1 MTFDFC
7 DNLPPP
13 DKLYFMKPS
22 IPKGTR
28 DFGPLDVQKRN
39 YLFSIIKEVFIR
51 FGYQQ
56 IETPTL
62 ENLSTLT
69 GKYGEEG
76 DKLLFKVLTNVGG
89 EENSPAKRGLRYDLT
104 VPFARFVV
112 MHQND
117 LHFPFKRFQ
126 IQPVWRADRPQKGRY
141 QEFYQCDADI
151 VGSPSLMYEAELA
164 QIFDLVFAKLGIP
177 VHIEVNNRKVLSG
190 IAEVFGISDH
200 FTAMTMAIDK
210 WDKVGPEGVVKEM
223 NQRGISPE
231 TADKLIEVLGN
242 NDLEYYRDLLKNNE
256 TGSHGIAELDT
267 FWKYLSGHKCANKI
281 IFSPLLARGLGY
293 YTGCIFEVK
302 ATTVEMG
309 SIGGGGRYANLTE
322 IFGLPNMPGV
332 GISFGAE
339 RIFDVMETLNLF
351 PSYFSERIKVLFI
364 AFDEP
369 SHLYAFNALSKVR
382 EKGICSDIYPDP
394 TKLKKQIKYAA
405 DNQIPFVAIVGE
417 TEMETHQFML
427 KNLET
432 GEQKS
437 YTLDELISFLK
448 N

>member
-1 MTFDFC
+1 
-7 DNLPPP
+7 
-13 DKLYFMKPS
+13 MKPS

-28 DFGPLDVQKRN
+28 DFGPQDVQKRN
-39 YLFSIIKEVFIR
+39 YLFSIIREVFIR

-76 DKLLFKVLTNVGG
+76 DKLLFKVLTNVSG
-89 EENSPAKRGLRYDLT
+89 EENAPAKRGLRYDLT

-112 MHQND
+112 MHQNE

-210 WDKVGPEGVVKEM
+210 WDKIGPDGVVREM
-223 NQRGISPE
+223 TQRGISAE
-231 TADKLIEVLGN
+231 IAEKLIEVLGN
-242 NDLEYYRDLLKNNE
+242 NDLEYYRDLLKNSE
-256 TGSHGIAELDT
+256 TGSLGIAELDT
-267 FWKYLSGHKCANKI
+267 FWKYLSGYNTTNKI

-351 PSYFSERIKVLFI
+351 PSHFSERIKVLFI

-382 EKGICSDIYPDP
+382 ENGICSDIYPDP
-394 TKLKKQIKYAA
+394 TKLKKQIKYAD
-405 DNQIPFVAIVGE
+405 DNHIPFVAIAGE
-417 TEMETHQFML
+417 TEMESNQFML

-437 YTLDELISFLK
+437 YTLEELISFLK
-448 N
+448 I

>member
-1 MTFDFC
+1 
-7 DNLPPP
+7 
-13 DKLYFMKPS
+13 MKPS

-76 DKLLFKVLTNVGG
+76 DKLLFKVLTNVSG
-89 EENSPAKRGLRYDLT
+89 EENTPAKRGLRYDLT

-177 VHIEVNNRKVLSG
+177 VHIEVNNRKILSG

-210 WDKVGPEGVVKEM
+210 WDKVGPDGVVKELT
-223 NQRGISPE
+223 QRGISE
-231 TADKLIEVLGN
+231 DISVKLIEVLVN
-242 NDLEYYRDLLKNNE
+242 NDLEYYRHLLKNSE
-256 TGSHGIAELDT
+256 TGSLGIAELDT
-267 FWKYLSGHKCANKI
+267 FWKYLSGHNSTNKI

-293 YTGCIFEVK
+293 YTGCIF
-302 ATTVEMG
+302 G
-309 SIGGGGRYANLTE
+309 
-322 IFGLPNMPGV
+322 
-332 GISFGAE
+332 
-339 RIFDVMETLNLF
+339 
-351 PSYFSERIKVLFI
+351 
-364 AFDEP
+364 
-369 SHLYAFNALSKVR
+369 
-382 EKGICSDIYPDP
+382 
-394 TKLKKQIKYAA
+394 
-405 DNQIPFVAIVGE
+405 
-417 TEMETHQFML
+417 
-427 KNLET
+427 
-432 GEQKS
+432 
-437 YTLDELISFLK
+437 
-448 N
+448 